1 MDCSRAITKTWRAT
15 MTKGDHMAAE
25 QIPRTPRP
33 AAKPVGLPAC
43 VPAAAGLLAETESP
57 Q

>member
-1 MDCSRAITKTWRAT
+1 

-33 AAKPVGLPAC
+33 AGSSAGLLTRLPE
-43 VPAAAGLLAETESP
+43 AAGLLAETESP